1 MDWLSK
7 KLAEV
12 DNEMGAAAP
21 AGQTQPAAGGSG
33 LNLDWL
39 QQAGQLA
46 SSATDHLKDMASTA
60 ASAATELALREE
72 LERKAAE
79 VVAAEDAATV
89 LRQELHVA
97 NGQLKVWKKTM
108 LAEG

>member
-12 DNEMGAAAP
+12 DNEMGSVAP
-21 AGQTQPAAGGSG
+21 ANEPQPAAGSG

-79 VVAAEDAATV
+79 VVEAEDAAQA
-89 LRQELHVA
+89 LRQQLHVA
-97 NGQLKVWKKTM
+97 QGQTTLWKKKF
-108 LAEG
+108 A